1 MFNCIEESE
10 YFTNLDNYNF
20 FLFLNYYIDY
30 YYIELI
36 HIFNTTVEF
45 TNNIEFNKDKIA
57 KLLLTIF
64 LFYH

>member
-36 HIFNTTVEF
+36 NIFNTTVEF

>member
-36 HIFNTTVEF
+36 NIFNTIVEF